1 MTPWKEDNAFT
12 ATDTKQIEIHE
23 IFDKKLKEIVLKK
36 FRELQENTDNS
47 VKSET
52 KFMNRKQPK

>member
-1 MTPWKEDNAFT
+1 M
-12 ATDTKQIEIHE
+12 EIRE

-36 FRELQENTDNS
+36 FRELQENTDNNS
-47 VKSET
+47 MKSET